1 MCFYWFGRRDL
12 CPLQVEWSRRSVA
25 AHNLHARRLI
35 GRRYR
40 RLMLDRQ
47 QLVLIILESHE
58 LIALSVDD
66 SSLQRLFVAILNAG
80 KAKDGAG

>member
-1 MCFYWFGRRDL
+1 
-12 CPLQVEWSRRSVA
+12 
-25 AHNLHARRLI
+25 
-35 GRRYR
+35 
-40 RLMLDRQ
+40 MLDRQ